1 MFVWSENGYTF
12 KKPGLEIGV
21 KNDFFGLKLGK
32 YLENRM
38 LQPHQEFLRV
48 PPRHHHHHHHH
59 HPVISIFG
67 GELFSGGL
75 KIGYIFCLQI
85 DELITV
91 IGGLINGG
99 LRYKIK

>member
-21 KNDFFGLKLGK
+21 KNDFFGLNLGK

-38 LQPHQEFLRV
+38 LQPHQEFLQV
-48 PPRHHHHHHHH
+48 PPATTTG
-59 HPVISIFG
+59 PVISIFG
-67 GELFSGGL
+67 GGLFSGGL
-75 KIGYIFCLQI
+75 KIGYIFCLQV

>member
-32 YLENRM
+32 YLENWM

-48 PPRHHHHHHHH
+48 PPRHHHH
-59 HPVISIFG
+59 PVISIFG
-67 GELFSGGL
+67 GGLFSGGL

-85 DELITV
+85 DELIIV